1 MKKIPI
7 GYSDFKEILSNP
19 NFLYVDKT
27 GLIEE
32 LLEDPIKILL
42 ITRPRRF
49 GKTLNLSTLR
59 YFFDQENASENRKL
73 FDGLQVSQNQ
83 DAMAEQG
90 KRPVIYLTFKD
101 CKERCFSDV
110 VIKIRD
116 LLSDVCRELAEL
128 KDPRINPVDW
138 EKVQAIRHQRLN
150 DSLLSNALRILSQAY
165 NQHYG
170 LPPLILI
177 DEYDVPLQSAWTG
190 GYWDEAITF
199 FRNFFSAGFKDNPYL
214 WRGVITGCLRVAR
227 ESMFTGMN
235 NLKVCG
241 VSATDYSKHFGFT
254 VPEVKQL
261 IQDYNLKPIEA
272 QIESWYNGYIFG
284 QTEIYNPWSILN
296 LIEQK
301 GVFRPYWMNTSGNDL
316 VKEIL
321 GRAGVDAKKDLEDL
335 MAGQSITVPLQEQV
349 VFQEIENTP
358 SNLWNFLY
366 FTGYLKAIKIEVPPT
381 VPKALVHLKIPN
393 SEVTQIF
400 DDSVQYWFA
409 QKKSLSLLQNLRNCL
424 RDGDEEEF
432 SLIMQKLV
440 LDSLSYFD
448 ATGNEP
454 EKFYHG
460 LVLGLIVSFSDTWHI
475 RSNRES
481 GMGRCD
487 ILMTPKNPDHFGIVM
502 ELKTHHPTLEADL
515 KATANR
521 AMAQIEKRQYEQEL
535 RSQGATKI
543 MRIGIGFLG
552 KQLEILSQIKA
563 MA

>member
-7 GYSDFKEILSNP
+7 GYSDFKRIISTP
-19 NFLYVDKT
+19 DFLYVDKT

-32 LLEDPIKILL
+32 FLEDPVQILL

-59 YFFDQENASENRKL
+59 YFFDQENAVENRKL
-73 FDGLQVSQNQ
+73 FDGLKVSQNEQ
-83 DAMAEQG
+83 AMAEQG

-101 CKERCFSDV
+101 CKELKWADMLV
-110 VIKIRD
+110 KTRD
-116 LLSDVCRELAEL
+116 LLSDVCRGLADL
-128 KDPRINPVDW
+128 KNPKINPVEWD
-138 EKVQAIRHQRLN
+138 KVIAIREQKLN

-165 NQHYG
+165 TEHYG
-170 LPPLILI
+170 VSPLILI
-177 DEYDVPLQSAWTG
+177 DEYDVPLQSAWTF

-199 FRNFFSAGFKDNPYL
+199 FRNFFSSGFKDNPYL

-235 NLKVCG
+235 NLEVASI
-241 VSATDYSKHFGFT
+241 VSKSYARHFGFT
-254 VPEVKQL
+254 MPEVKQL
-261 IQDYNLKPIEA
+261 IQDYNLTTLES
-272 QIESWYNGYIFG
+272 QIESWYNGYNFG
-284 QTEIYNPWSILN
+284 ETEIYNPWSILN
-296 LIEQK
+296 LIKNE
-301 GVFRPYWMNTSGNDL
+301 GLFSPYWMNTSGNDL
-316 VKEIL
+316 VKETL
-321 GRAGVDAKKDLEDL
+321 GRSGVDAKKDLEDL

-358 SNLWNFLY
+358 ANLWNFLF
-366 FTGYLKAIKIEVPPT
+366 FTGYLKAINIKHSDEVT
-381 VPKALVHLKIPN
+381 LVELKIPN
-393 SEVTQIF
+393 VEVSRIF
-400 DDSVQYWFA
+400 WESVQYWFA
-409 QKKSLSLLQNLRNCL
+409 QKKSLSLLQNLRTCL

-432 SLIMQKLV
+432 CLILQKLV
-440 LDSLSYFD
+440 SDSLSYFD

-535 RSQGATKI
+535 RTQGATKI
-543 MRIGIGFLG
+543 MKIGIGFMG
-552 KQLEILSQIKA
+552 KQLEILCIIEV
-563 MA
+563 

>member
-1 MKKIPI
+1 MQSMIQETL
-7 GYSDFKEILSNP
+7 GILAQSH
-19 NFLYVDKT
+19 LKQISRDHHLAVEA
-27 GLIEE
+27 IEATVKATATYGQ
-32 LLEDPIKILL
+32 ITNILL
-42 ITRPRRF
+42 HIC
-49 GKTLNLSTLR
+49 S
-59 YFFDQENASENRKL
+59 
-73 FDGLQVSQNQ
+73 
-83 DAMAEQG
+83 
-90 KRPVIYLTFKD
+90 
-101 CKERCFSDV
+101 
-110 VIKIRD
+110 
-116 LLSDVCRELAEL
+116 
-128 KDPRINPVDW
+128 
-138 EKVQAIRHQRLN
+138 
-150 DSLLSNALRILSQAY
+150 AY
-165 NQHYG
+165 AVA
-170 LPPLILI
+170 PLVLI

-241 VSATDYSKHFGFT
+241 VSASDYSNHFGFT

-261 IQDYNLKPIEA
+261 IQNYNLQSIEA
-272 QIESWYNGYIFG
+272 QIESWYNGYVFG
-284 QTEIYNPWSILN
+284 GTEIYNPWSILN

-321 GRAGVDAKKDLEDL
+321 GRSGVDAKKDLEDL

-349 VFQEIENTP
+349 VFQEIENSP
-358 SNLWNFLY
+358 ANLWNFLY
-366 FTGYLKAIKIEVPPT
+366 FTGYLKAIKIEVPPA
-381 VPKALVHLKIPN
+381 VPKAIVHLKIPN
-393 SEVTQIF
+393 SEVAQIF

-409 QKKSLSLLQNLRNCL
+409 QKKSLSLLQNLRTCL

-448 ATGNEP
+448 TSGNEP

-515 KATANR
+515 KATAQR

-543 MRIGIGFLG
+543 MKIGIGFLG
-552 KQLEILSQIKA
+552 KELEVLCTIKV
-563 MA
+563 

>member
-32 LLEDPIKILL
+32 FLEDQSKILL

-59 YFFDQENASENRKL
+59 YFFNQEGALENRKL
-73 FDGLQVSQNQ
+73 FDGLKVFQNEQ
-83 DAMAEQG
+83 AMAEQG

-101 CKERCFSDV
+101 CKTKTWEESQGL
-110 VIKIRD
+110 IR
-116 LLSDVCRELAEL
+116 LLLAKTVEEFIDMFQDGTGPSENVLKSVYSGKAQYEEMCGLLLHLSSVCQ
-128 KDPRINPVDW
+128 KQTGI
-138 EKVQAIRHQRLN
+138 
-150 DSLLSNALRILSQAY
+150 
-165 NQHYG
+165 
-170 LPPLILI
+170 PPLILI
-177 DEYDVPLQSAWTG
+177 DEYDVPLQSAWTE

-284 QTEIYNPWSILN
+284 ETEIYNPWSILN

-316 VKEIL
+316 IKEIL

-335 MAGQSITVPLQEQV
+335 MAGKSITVPLQEQV

-358 SNLWNFLY
+358 ANLWNFLY
-366 FTGYLKAIKIEVPPT
+366 FTGYLKAVKIEVPPT
-381 VPKALVHLKIPN
+381 VPKALVHLEIPN
-393 SEVTQIF
+393 SEVAQIF

-409 QKKSLSLLQNLRNCL
+409 SSKSLSLLQNLRTCL

-432 SLIMQKLV
+432 EDIFRELV
-440 LDSLSYFD
+440 SDSFSYFD
-448 ATGNEP
+448 IDGKKP

-460 LVLGLIVSFSDTWHI
+460 FVLGLIVSFSDTWHI

-481 GMGRCD
+481 GLGRCD
-487 ILMTPKNPDHFGIVM
+487 ILMFPTDSKDFGVVI
-502 ELKTHHPTLEADL
+502 ELKTHRSRKESDL
-515 KATANR
+515 IETAQR
-521 AMAQIEKRQYEQEL
+521 ALKQIEDRQYEQEL

-543 MRIGIGFLG
+543 MKIGIGFMG
-552 KQLEILSQIKA
+552 KNLEFCFQ
-563 MA
+563 

>member
-32 LLEDPIKILL
+32 FLEDQTKILL

-59 YFFDQENASENRKL
+59 YFFDRENASENHKL
-73 FDGLQVSQNQ
+73 FDGLKVSQN
-83 DAMAEQG
+83 DKSMAEQG

-101 CKERCFSDV
+101 CKAGNWSDMQSM
-110 VIKIRD
+110 IQETLGILAQSHLKQISRD
-116 LLSDVCRELAEL
+116 HLLAAE
-128 KDPRINPVDW
+128 
-138 EKVQAIRHQRLN
+138 AIEATVKAIATYGQLTN
-150 DSLLSNALRILSQAY
+150 ILLHICSAY
-165 NQHYG
+165 AVA
-170 LPPLILI
+170 PLVLI

-284 QTEIYNPWSILN
+284 ETEIYNPWSILN

-321 GRAGVDAKKDLEDL
+321 GRSGVDAKKDLEDL
-335 MAGQSITVPLQEQV
+335 MAGRSIVVPLQEQV

-366 FTGYLKAIKIEVPPT
+366 FTGYLKAVKIELPPN
-381 VPKALVHLKIPN
+381 VAKARVHLKIPN
-393 SEVTQIF
+393 SEVAQIF
-400 DDSVQYWFA
+400 HDSVQYWFS
-409 QKKSLSLLQNLRNCL
+409 QRKSLSFLQNLRNCL

-440 LDSLSYFD
+440 SDSLSYFD
-448 ATGNEP
+448 ATGHEP
-454 EKFYHG
+454 EKFYHD

-502 ELKTHHPTLEADL
+502 ELKTHHPTLEKDL

-521 AMAQIEKRQYEQEL
+521 AMAQIEKKQYEQEL

-543 MRIGIGFLG
+543 MKIGIGFLG
-552 KQLEILSQIKA
+552 KQLEILAS
-563 MA
+563 